1 MLTPKPSGPH
11 TRPKPGFPMLLF
23 FGVDPAILDTN
34 LSHLSG
40 GGACVV
46 RRGVESWLVVTP
58 LHPVYIGQGVAR
70 QQREGKTVHSQPTP
84 GMARTIYNNHERF
97 LDTYY

>member
-46 RRGVESWLVVTP
+46 RRGVES
-58 LHPVYIGQGVAR
+58 
-70 QQREGKTVHSQPTP
+70 
-84 GMARTIYNNHERF
+84 
-97 LDTYY
+97 